1 MATSDEL
8 KAMLSTT
15 EYIGEKVLKD
25 FDATELIRG
34 AHSLVE
40 AREKKR
46 ITQEDM
52 AARVGVGYRT
62 YLEYQRGTNAPLAMK
77 ALLNLLALLD
87 DQEIVRVVREWNDSE
102 VEIAAANSEQQP

>member
-1 MATSDEL
+1 
-8 KAMLSTT
+8 
-15 EYIGEKVLKD
+15 
-25 FDATELIRG
+25 
-34 AHSLVE
+34 
-40 AREKKR
+40 
-46 ITQEDM
+46 M

-102 VEIAAANSEQQP
+102 VEIVAANSEQQP